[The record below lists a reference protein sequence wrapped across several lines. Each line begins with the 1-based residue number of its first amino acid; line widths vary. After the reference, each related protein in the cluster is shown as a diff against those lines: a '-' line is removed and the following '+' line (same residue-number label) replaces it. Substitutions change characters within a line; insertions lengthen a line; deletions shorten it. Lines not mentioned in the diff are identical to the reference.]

1 VKNNKIALNSAN
13 ADARDNITT
22 DLESSEFQKNIIDV

>member
-1 VKNNKIALNSAN
+1 VKNHKIAQNLAT
-13 ADARDNITT
+13 ADGRDKITT